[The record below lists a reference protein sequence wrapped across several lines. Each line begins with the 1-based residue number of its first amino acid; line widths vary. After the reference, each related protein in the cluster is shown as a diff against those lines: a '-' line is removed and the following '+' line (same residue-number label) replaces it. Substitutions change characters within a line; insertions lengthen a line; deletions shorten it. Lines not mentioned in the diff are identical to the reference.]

1 MPTLNWSKLMESD
14 LGLSNTVIHEPWFF
28 VVETERDFTHMR
40 ITCSGQWSPA
50 QSDGRTY
57 EANGLAATSDEKD
70 GLQVADAPRGALI
83 GKLGGSSA
91 NLTVLTSADRAAA
104 NPTTIT
110 EGKAFAI
117 GSYCLTPLPPN
128 FIGPLFVS
136 FNGLSRPLIV
146 TKLTISVEAATSG

>member
-1 MPTLNWSKLMESD
+1 MPTLNWLKLVEGD
-14 LGLSNTVIHEPWFF
+14 LGLKNTVIHVPWLF

-40 ITCSGQWSPA
+40 ITCDGQWSPA
-50 QSDGRTY
+50 ESDGRSY
-57 EANGLAATSDEKD
+57 SADGLPAASDEKD
-70 GLQVADAPRGALI
+70 RLQVADAPLGALI

-91 NLTVLTSADRAAA
+91 NLAVLTAADRAAA
-104 NPTTIT
+104 SGTTIT

-117 GSYCLTPLPPN
+117 GSYCLTPLPAN

-146 TKLTISVEAATSG
+146 TRLTISVEAATTG